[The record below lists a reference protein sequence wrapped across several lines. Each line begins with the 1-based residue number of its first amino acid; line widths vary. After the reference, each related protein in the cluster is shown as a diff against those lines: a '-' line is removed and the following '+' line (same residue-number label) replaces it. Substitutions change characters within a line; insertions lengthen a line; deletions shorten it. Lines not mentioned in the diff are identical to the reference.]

1 MDRPLEIAFHNLQSS
16 ESVESEI
23 RRQVERLETRY
34 GNMTSCRVSVEAL
47 HQHHQ
52 TGNLYEVHISVAVRG
67 KDLAVSQ
74 EPHHATARYAH
85 PDVHTTLRDA
95 VKAIDK
101 QLASASR
108 GRHRGGSAAAG
119 AGDGPLAGQVALI
132 EPGSDHGFLIDNN
145 GTQLYF
151 HRDSVTNGRFET
163 MQRGDLVHYVAETTD
178 TGPVAIKVRLTT
190 SGAS

>member
-16 ESVESEI
+16 ESVEAEI

-47 HQHHQ
+47 HQQHQ
-52 TGNLYEVHISVAVRG
+52 TGNLYEVHISVSVRG

-74 EPHHATARYAH
+74 EPHHAKERYAH
-85 PDVHTTLRDA
+85 PDVRTTLRDA
-95 VKAIDK
+95 FKAIEK
-101 QLASASR
+101 QLSSASR
-108 GRHRGGSAAAG
+108 GRHRGGSGTAG

-132 EPGSDHGFLIDNN
+132 EPGSDHGFLIDNS

-178 TGPVAIKVRLTT
+178 TGPVATKVRLAMAGT
-190 SGAS
+190 S

>member
-16 ESVESEI
+16 ESVETEI

-47 HQHHQ
+47 HQQHQ
-52 TGNLYEVHISVAVRG
+52 TGNLYEVHISVSVRG

-74 EPHHATARYAH
+74 EPHHAKERYAH

-95 VKAIDK
+95 FKAIEK
-101 QLASASR
+101 QLSSASR
-108 GRHRGGSAAAG
+108 GRHRGGSGVAG

-132 EPGSDHGFLIDNN
+132 DPGSDHGFLIDNS

-163 MQRGDLVHYVAETTD
+163 MRRGDLVHYVAETTD
-178 TGPVAIKVRLTT
+178 TGPVATKVRLTT